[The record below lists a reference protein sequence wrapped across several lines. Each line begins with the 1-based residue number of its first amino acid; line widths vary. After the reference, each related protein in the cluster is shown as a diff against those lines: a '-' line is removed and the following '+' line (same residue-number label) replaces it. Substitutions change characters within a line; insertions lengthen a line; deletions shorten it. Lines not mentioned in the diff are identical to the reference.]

1 MAKTLM
7 IVGTSSGA
15 GKSLLVSALGRL
27 ALKRGFKVAPFK
39 AQNMSL
45 QSYITLDGGEIGLA
59 QALQAKACGVEP
71 EVHFNPILLKAEG
84 KQGSQVILHGK
95 VYKTLKPEKYY
106 QEKDKLW
113 DYVKASLKYLS
124 KKYELL
130 IIEGAGS
137 PAEINLLDVDIVN
150 MRVAEYLNS
159 PVFLVGDIDKGGVFA
174 SLYGTMELLKFY
186 KARWFSLIKGFII
199 NKFRGDARILLP
211 GIKKLEKLSNKNCY
225 GIIPYFENL
234 AISEEDGFNLPTRKE
249 FLAREKD
256 FIKITVL
263 RLKYIS
269 NFYDFDPFR
278 WEPDVELVYSLR
290 TEDIVN
296 ADIIIIPGSKKTI
309 EDLKT
314 LKKLGIK
321 EVLKKALRR
330 GAELIG
336 ICGGFQML
344 GEVIKDPFQV
354 ESMKKEIKTLG
365 FLEVE
370 TEFYPEKITTQVEAS
385 SLIEKDFHK
394 LWGYEIHMGRT
405 FGNLNLFKIKR
416 LATGE
421 ETLDGFI
428 KGRVWGTYLHGI
440 FHNDSFRRA
449 LINRHRIK
457 KGWKPIEFTYSY
469 NKFLERNFNFLADLI
484 EKHLEIEKIFELI
497 KK

>member
-113 DYVKASLKYLS
+113 DYIKASLKYLS
-124 KKYELL
+124 KKFELL

-211 GIKKLEKLSNKNCY
+211 GIKKLEKC
-225 GIIPYFENL
+225 
-234 AISEEDGFNLPTRKE
+234 
-249 FLAREKD
+249 
-256 FIKITVL
+256 
-263 RLKYIS
+263 
-269 NFYDFDPFR
+269 
-278 WEPDVELVYSLR
+278 
-290 TEDIVN
+290 
-296 ADIIIIPGSKKTI
+296 
-309 EDLKT
+309 
-314 LKKLGIK
+314 
-321 EVLKKALRR
+321 
-330 GAELIG
+330 
-336 ICGGFQML
+336 
-344 GEVIKDPFQV
+344 
-354 ESMKKEIKTLG
+354 
-365 FLEVE
+365 
-370 TEFYPEKITTQVEAS
+370 
-385 SLIEKDFHK
+385 
-394 LWGYEIHMGRT
+394 
-405 FGNLNLFKIKR
+405 
-416 LATGE
+416 
-421 ETLDGFI
+421 
-428 KGRVWGTYLHGI
+428 
-440 FHNDSFRRA
+440 SF
-449 LINRHRIK
+449 
-457 KGWKPIEFTYSY
+457 FT
-469 NKFLERNFNFLADLI
+469 
-484 EKHLEIEKIFELI
+484 
-497 KK
+497 